1 MQTQADIDT
10 EILSHTQTNSIQS
23 LEAVSVVFQAPGAT
37 PTLPG
42 LYSSLYHPQRG
53 EWGAEVCARV
63 NQR

>member
-37 PTLPG
+37 PTLP
-42 LYSSLYHPQRG
+42 
-53 EWGAEVCARV
+53 
-63 NQR
+63 